1 MCEKRSVPFL
11 ALYSGP
17 AIRVTAVS
25 VSEPFLADP
34 ADGAT
39 GVVIFIRA
47 SAVKRRLA
55 VSCSCKRTRS

>member
-11 ALYSGP
+11 AHYSGL
-17 AIRVTAVS
+17 AVRVTAVS

-34 ADGAT
+34 ADGAA
-39 GVVIFIRA
+39 GVIVFNRA
-47 SAVKRRLA
+47 PAVERRLA